1 MLPVLHCNSV
11 PMPMHTTMSCI
22 YTTCTNF
29 KYSQKAS
36 ACCEE
41 STCNYAPAGIVCLK
55 GDSDIVGGGCQKDS
69 ECPGDSAECPPA
81 PKEEDG
87 TACNEG
93 KNTCFD
99 GACTGKLRL

>member
-1 MLPVLHCNSV
+1 MVLGDDECVIIIGGKNGSLSLSLPLF
-11 PMPMHTTMSCI
+11 
-22 YTTCTNF
+22 F
-29 KYSQKAS
+29 KCSQKAS

-41 STCNYAPAGIVCLK
+41 STCNYAPAGTICLK

-69 ECPGDSAECPPA
+69 ECPGDSANCPPA

-87 TACNEG
+87 TPCNEN

-99 GACTGKLRL
+99 GACTGQ